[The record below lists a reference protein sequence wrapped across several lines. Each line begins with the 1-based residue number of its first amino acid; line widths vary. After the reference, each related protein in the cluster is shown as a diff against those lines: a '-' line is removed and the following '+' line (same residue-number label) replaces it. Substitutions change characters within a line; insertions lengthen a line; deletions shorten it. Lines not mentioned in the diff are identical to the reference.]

1 MRLLLS
7 SLISLWLFVSVAQ
20 ADSVLVIHQNYG
32 GAQSNIGSQL
42 TSEGHT
48 VTYSTS
54 TTLPSITGYA
64 QIWDVRYEYGY
75 SASEVTTLSN
85 FVQNGGFLMMNGE
98 NSGFATRNNAIASV
112 VSAVGG
118 GTLTFGSGSNSYTVI
133 NSTFTNDTGTV
144 TGAAGS
150 SLTNSQGQYVFKT
163 SSGVIGGMIWQSA
176 DLGSGY
182 SGAVFVTADI
192 NMWDSTYGS
201 TLLKVNITDDILDM
215 ETAGTLYGSS
225 APAYSSAPT
234 AAQTQARTDAR
245 NITGDVNGNQIYI
258 TQSGSNLDLDIVQY
272 DRGNLIAGT
281 GSTADSL
288 VAGDIT
294 GDNNTVSIT
303 QGNSTGSF
311 SDDNAVL
318 FDMNG
323 DSNSVTIRQGD
334 NVDDAGGHRT
344 RLNVTGN
351 YNTVGINQHNDGGV
365 GSNGHFMDID
375 IAGNSNTAYVDQ
387 KADGDKM
394 LFLDVN
400 GASNT
405 IDILQ
410 QGTGEHFLD
419 ITLGSNQTIDI
430 TQDGSGSHSA
440 TVNMSGYTSGL
451 TLSQSGTT
459 DQTYSLNQI
468 CNNANGCGTA
478 TVTQN

>member
-75 SASEVTTLSN
+75 SASEVTALSN

-112 VSAVGG
+112 VSAAGG

-163 SSGVIGGMIWQSA
+163 SSGVIGAMIWQSA

-225 APAYSSAPT
+225 APQAGITTSQQTTVDTTRSK
-234 AAQTQARTDAR
+234 TQAGNKIYMTQSGSGIDLDILQDGDDNLIIGTDLTSAA
-245 NITGDVNGNQIYI
+245 NITGDSIELTITQKNNDNVLGIDINGN
-258 TQSGSNLDLDIVQY
+258 SNDVDVWQDTGQRAIVEMTGDSNTLDLEQ
-272 DRGNLIAGT
+272 LHL
-281 GSTADSL
+281 S
-288 VAGDIT
+288 
-294 GDNNTVSIT
+294 
-303 QGNSTGSF
+303 NSGEHF
-311 SDDNAVL
+311 ARVEV
-318 FDMNG
+318 NG
-323 DSNSVTIRQGD
+323 DSNSLTI
-334 NVDDAGGHRT
+334 
-344 RLNVTGN
+344 
-351 YNTVGINQHNDGGV
+351 
-365 GSNGHFMDID
+365 
-375 IAGNSNTAYVDQ
+375 DQ
-387 KADGDKM
+387 KETGDKI
-394 LFLDVN
+394 LFLDVD
-400 GASNT
+400 GGNT
-405 IDILQ
+405 VDIDQL
-410 QGTGEHFLD
+410 GTGDHFLD
-419 ITLGSNQTIDI
+419 VTLTDNHTLTV
-430 TQDGSGSHSA
+430 TQDGSGSHDALIDLSGNPTTLDLTQDSA
-440 TVNMSGYTSGL
+440 ADQNYHL
-451 TLSQSGTT
+451 QQS
-459 DQTYSLNQI
+459 
-468 CNNANGCGTA
+468 CATA
-478 TVTQN
+478 TCSVTVTQN

>member
-75 SASEVTTLSN
+75 SASEVTALSN

-112 VSAVGG
+112 VSAAGG

-163 SSGVIGGMIWQSA
+163 SSGVIGAMIWQSA

-225 APAYSSAPT
+225 APQAGITTSQQTTVDTTRSK
-234 AAQTQARTDAR
+234 TQAGNKIYMTQSGSGIDLDILQDGDDNLIIGTDLTSAA
-245 NITGDVNGNQIYI
+245 NITGDSIELTITQKNNDNVLGIDINGN
-258 TQSGSNLDLDIVQY
+258 SNDVDVWQDTGQRAIV
-272 DRGNLIAGT
+272 
-281 GSTADSL
+281 
-288 VAGDIT
+288 DIT
-294 GDNNTVSIT
+294 GASNTLDLEQLHLS
-303 QGNSTGSF
+303 NSGEHF
-311 SDDNAVL
+311 ARVEV
-318 FDMNG
+318 NG
-323 DSNSVTIRQGD
+323 DSNSLTI
-334 NVDDAGGHRT
+334 
-344 RLNVTGN
+344 
-351 YNTVGINQHNDGGV
+351 
-365 GSNGHFMDID
+365 
-375 IAGNSNTAYVDQ
+375 DQ
-387 KADGDKM
+387 KETGDKI
-394 LFLDVN
+394 LFLDVD
-400 GASNT
+400 GGNT
-405 IDILQ
+405 VDIDQL
-410 QGTGEHFLD
+410 GTGDHFLD
-419 ITLGSNQTIDI
+419 VTLTDNHTLTV
-430 TQDGSGSHSA
+430 TQDGSGSHDALIDLSGNPTTLDLTQDSA
-440 TVNMSGYTSGL
+440 ADQNYHL
-451 TLSQSGTT
+451 QQS
-459 DQTYSLNQI
+459 
-468 CNNANGCGTA
+468 CVTA
-478 TVTQN
+478 TCSVTVTQN

>member
-75 SASEVTTLSN
+75 SASEVTALSN

-112 VSAVGG
+112 VSAAGG

-163 SSGVIGGMIWQSA
+163 SSGVIGAMIWQSA

-225 APAYSSAPT
+225 APQAGITTSQQTTVDTTRNKIQAGNKIYMTQSGLGIDLDILQDGDDNLIIGTDLTSA
-234 AAQTQARTDAR
+234 A
-245 NITGDVNGNQIYI
+245 NITGDSIELTITQKNNDNVLGIDINGN
-258 TQSGSNLDLDIVQY
+258 SNDVDVWQDTGQRAIV
-272 DRGNLIAGT
+272 
-281 GSTADSL
+281 
-288 VAGDIT
+288 DIT
-294 GDNNTVSIT
+294 GASNTLDLEQLHLS
-303 QGNSTGSF
+303 NSGEHF
-311 SDDNAVL
+311 ARVEV
-318 FDMNG
+318 NG
-323 DSNSVTIRQGD
+323 DSNSLTI
-334 NVDDAGGHRT
+334 
-344 RLNVTGN
+344 
-351 YNTVGINQHNDGGV
+351 
-365 GSNGHFMDID
+365 
-375 IAGNSNTAYVDQ
+375 DQ
-387 KADGDKM
+387 KETGDKI
-394 LFLDVN
+394 LFLDVD
-400 GASNT
+400 GGNT
-405 IDILQ
+405 VDIDQL
-410 QGTGEHFLD
+410 GTGDHFLD
-419 ITLGSNQTIDI
+419 VTLTDNHTLTV
-430 TQDGSGSHSA
+430 TQDGSGSHDALIDLSGNPTTLDLTQDSA
-440 TVNMSGYTSGL
+440 ADQNYHL
-451 TLSQSGTT
+451 QQS
-459 DQTYSLNQI
+459 
-468 CNNANGCGTA
+468 CATA
-478 TVTQN
+478 TCSVTVTQN

>member
-112 VSAVGG
+112 VSAAGG

-163 SSGVIGGMIWQSA
+163 SSGVIGAMIWQSA

-225 APAYSSAPT
+225 APQAGITTSQQTTVDTTRSK
-234 AAQTQARTDAR
+234 TQAGNKIYMTQSGSGIDLDILQDGDDNLIIGTDLTSAA
-245 NITGDVNGNQIYI
+245 NITGDSIELTITQKNNDNVLGIDINGN
-258 TQSGSNLDLDIVQY
+258 SNDVDVWQDTGQRAIV
-272 DRGNLIAGT
+272 
-281 GSTADSL
+281 
-288 VAGDIT
+288 DIT
-294 GDNNTVSIT
+294 GASNTLDLEQLHLS
-303 QGNSTGSF
+303 NSGEHF
-311 SDDNAVL
+311 ARVEV
-318 FDMNG
+318 NG
-323 DSNSVTIRQGD
+323 DSNSLTI
-334 NVDDAGGHRT
+334 
-344 RLNVTGN
+344 
-351 YNTVGINQHNDGGV
+351 
-365 GSNGHFMDID
+365 
-375 IAGNSNTAYVDQ
+375 DQ
-387 KADGDKM
+387 KETGDKI
-394 LFLDVN
+394 LFLDVD
-400 GASNT
+400 GGNT
-405 IDILQ
+405 VDIDQL
-410 QGTGEHFLD
+410 GTGDHFLD
-419 ITLGSNQTIDI
+419 VTLTDNHTLTV
-430 TQDGSGSHSA
+430 TQDGSGSHDALIDLSGNPTTLDLTQDSA
-440 TVNMSGYTSGL
+440 ADQNYHL
-451 TLSQSGTT
+451 QQS
-459 DQTYSLNQI
+459 
-468 CNNANGCGTA
+468 CATA
-478 TVTQN
+478 TCSVTVTQN

>member
-75 SASEVTTLSN
+75 SASEVTALSN

-112 VSAVGG
+112 VSAAGG

-163 SSGVIGGMIWQSA
+163 SSGVIGAMIWQSA

-225 APAYSSAPT
+225 APQAGITTSQQTTVDTTRNKIQAGNKIYMTQSGSGIDLDILQDGDDNLIIGTDLTSA
-234 AAQTQARTDAR
+234 A
-245 NITGDVNGNQIYI
+245 NITGDSIELTITQKNNDNVLGIDINGN
-258 TQSGSNLDLDIVQY
+258 SNDVDVWQDTGQRAIV
-272 DRGNLIAGT
+272 
-281 GSTADSL
+281 
-288 VAGDIT
+288 DIT
-294 GDNNTVSIT
+294 GASNTLDLEQLHLS
-303 QGNSTGSF
+303 NSGEHF
-311 SDDNAVL
+311 ARVEV
-318 FDMNG
+318 NG
-323 DSNSVTIRQGD
+323 DSNSLTI
-334 NVDDAGGHRT
+334 
-344 RLNVTGN
+344 
-351 YNTVGINQHNDGGV
+351 
-365 GSNGHFMDID
+365 
-375 IAGNSNTAYVDQ
+375 DQ
-387 KADGDKM
+387 KETGDKI
-394 LFLDVN
+394 LFLDVD
-400 GASNT
+400 GGNT
-405 IDILQ
+405 VDIDQL
-410 QGTGEHFLD
+410 GTGDHFLD
-419 ITLGSNQTIDI
+419 VTLTDNHTLTV
-430 TQDGSGSHSA
+430 TQDGSGSHDALIDLSGNPTTLDLTQDSA
-440 TVNMSGYTSGL
+440 ADQNYHL
-451 TLSQSGTT
+451 QQS
-459 DQTYSLNQI
+459 
-468 CNNANGCGTA
+468 CATA
-478 TVTQN
+478 TCSVTVTQN

>member
-112 VSAVGG
+112 VSAAGG

-163 SSGVIGGMIWQSA
+163 SSGVIGAMIWQSA

-225 APAYSSAPT
+225 APQAGITTSQQTTVDTTRSK
-234 AAQTQARTDAR
+234 TQAGNKIYMTQSGSGIDLDILQDGDDNLIIGTDLTSAA
-245 NITGDVNGNQIYI
+245 NITGDSIELTITQKNNDNVLGIDINGN
-258 TQSGSNLDLDIVQY
+258 SNDVDVWQDTGQRAIV
-272 DRGNLIAGT
+272 
-281 GSTADSL
+281 
-288 VAGDIT
+288 DIT
-294 GDNNTVSIT
+294 GASNTLDLEQLHLS
-303 QGNSTGSF
+303 NSGEHF
-311 SDDNAVL
+311 ARVEV
-318 FDMNG
+318 NG
-323 DSNSVTIRQGD
+323 DSNSLTI
-334 NVDDAGGHRT
+334 
-344 RLNVTGN
+344 
-351 YNTVGINQHNDGGV
+351 
-365 GSNGHFMDID
+365 
-375 IAGNSNTAYVDQ
+375 DQ
-387 KADGDKM
+387 KETGDKI
-394 LFLDVN
+394 LFLDVD
-400 GASNT
+400 GGNT
-405 IDILQ
+405 VDIDQL
-410 QGTGEHFLD
+410 GTGDHFLD
-419 ITLGSNQTIDI
+419 VTLTDNHTLTV
-430 TQDGSGSHSA
+430 TQDGSGSHDALIDLSGNPTTLDLTQDSA
-440 TVNMSGYTSGL
+440 ADQNYHL
-451 TLSQSGTT
+451 QQS
-459 DQTYSLNQI
+459 
-468 CNNANGCGTA
+468 CVTA
-478 TVTQN
+478 TCSVTVTQN

>member
-112 VSAVGG
+112 VSAAGG

-163 SSGVIGGMIWQSA
+163 SSGVIGAMIWQSA

-225 APAYSSAPT
+225 APQAGITTSQQTTVDTTRNKIQAGNKIYMTQSGLGIDLDILQDGDDNLIIGTDLTSA
-234 AAQTQARTDAR
+234 A
-245 NITGDVNGNQIYI
+245 NITGDSIELTITQKNNDNVLGIDINGN
-258 TQSGSNLDLDIVQY
+258 SNDVDVWQDTGQRAIV
-272 DRGNLIAGT
+272 
-281 GSTADSL
+281 
-288 VAGDIT
+288 DIT
-294 GDNNTVSIT
+294 GASNTLDLEQLHLS
-303 QGNSTGSF
+303 NSGEHF
-311 SDDNAVL
+311 ARVEV
-318 FDMNG
+318 NG
-323 DSNSVTIRQGD
+323 DSNSLTI
-334 NVDDAGGHRT
+334 
-344 RLNVTGN
+344 
-351 YNTVGINQHNDGGV
+351 
-365 GSNGHFMDID
+365 
-375 IAGNSNTAYVDQ
+375 DQ
-387 KADGDKM
+387 KETGDKI
-394 LFLDVN
+394 LFLDVD
-400 GASNT
+400 GGNT
-405 IDILQ
+405 VDIDQL
-410 QGTGEHFLD
+410 GTGDHFLD
-419 ITLGSNQTIDI
+419 VTLTDNHTLTV
-430 TQDGSGSHSA
+430 TQDGSGSHDALIDLSGNPTTLDLTQDSA
-440 TVNMSGYTSGL
+440 ADQNYHL
-451 TLSQSGTT
+451 QQS
-459 DQTYSLNQI
+459 
-468 CNNANGCGTA
+468 CATA
-478 TVTQN
+478 TCSVTVTQN

>member
-75 SASEVTTLSN
+75 SASEVTALSN

-112 VSAVGG
+112 VSAAGG

-163 SSGVIGGMIWQSA
+163 SSGVIGAMIWQSA

-225 APAYSSAPT
+225 APQAGITTSQQTTVDTTRSK
-234 AAQTQARTDAR
+234 TQAGNKIYMTQSGSGIDLDILQDGDDNLIIGTDLTSAA
-245 NITGDVNGNQIYI
+245 NITGDSIELTITQKNNDNVLGIDINGN
-258 TQSGSNLDLDIVQY
+258 SNDVDVWQDTGQRAIV
-272 DRGNLIAGT
+272 
-281 GSTADSL
+281 
-288 VAGDIT
+288 DIT
-294 GDNNTVSIT
+294 GASNTLDLEQLHLS
-303 QGNSTGSF
+303 NSGEHF
-311 SDDNAVL
+311 ARVEV
-318 FDMNG
+318 NG
-323 DSNSVTIRQGD
+323 DSNSLTI
-334 NVDDAGGHRT
+334 
-344 RLNVTGN
+344 
-351 YNTVGINQHNDGGV
+351 
-365 GSNGHFMDID
+365 
-375 IAGNSNTAYVDQ
+375 DQ
-387 KADGDKM
+387 KETGDKI
-394 LFLDVN
+394 LFLDVD
-400 GASNT
+400 GGNT
-405 IDILQ
+405 VDIDQL
-410 QGTGEHFLD
+410 GTGDHFLD
-419 ITLGSNQTIDI
+419 VTLTDNHTLTV
-430 TQDGSGSHSA
+430 TQDGSGSHDALIDLSGNPTTLDLTQDSA
-440 TVNMSGYTSGL
+440 ADQNYHL
-451 TLSQSGTT
+451 QQS
-459 DQTYSLNQI
+459 
-468 CNNANGCGTA
+468 CATA
-478 TVTQN
+478 TCSVTVTQN